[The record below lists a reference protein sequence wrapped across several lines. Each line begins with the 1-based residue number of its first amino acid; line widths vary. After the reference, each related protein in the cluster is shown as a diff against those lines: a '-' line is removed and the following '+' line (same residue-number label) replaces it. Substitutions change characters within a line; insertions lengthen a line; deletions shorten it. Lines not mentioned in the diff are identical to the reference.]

1 MIKLIII
8 WCIRNII
15 PLINYV
21 GSNGED
27 PCSAET
33 PDDGWKSAGV
43 TELDD
48 YCYMKISQAR
58 DWQYSHDHCIHHGGN
73 LASIHSKAENDY
85 INGDYWIGLI
95 KVHPGGQL
103 RWSDNT
109 NFEFTNWGDGGKK
122 L

>member
-1 MIKLIII
+1 
-8 WCIRNII
+8 
-15 PLINYV
+15 
-21 GSNGED
+21 
-27 PCSAET
+27 
-33 PDDGWKSAGV
+33 
-43 TELDD
+43 
-48 YCYMKISQAR
+48 MKISQAR

-109 NFEFTNWGDGGKK
+109 NTEFFNWGDGGKE